1 MSNSVSNKY
10 ELAHDPLC
18 PTVNIKNKTVT
29 YEFGSCSCDL
39 IARVREDELNK
50 DYDYRYVTAYAEAEG
65 YYRGIKEA
73 QQIVLNYSEERLVET
88 EYPNRSEDI
97 TAALRVAAERIYLK
111 GYHE

>member
-1 MSNSVSNKY
+1 MT
-10 ELAHDPLC
+10 HDPLC
-18 PTVNIKNKTVT
+18 P
-29 YEFGSCSCDL
+29 ELWRWDDAGPCMFCAL

-73 QQIVLNYSEERLVET
+73 QQIVLDYSEERLVKT

-97 TAALRVAAERIYLK
+97 TAALRVAAQRL
-111 GYHE
+111 GDLLP